1 MLGEQGLSSDET
13 VEVCGSSGSGKTYFC
28 LKLVSLALLEQDV
41 AVIYVDTSNYV
52 NADNINLCLKNF
64 MNDSDHKAKEERAQ
78 EVFGRLRVIKI
89 QTLDELLVLFSMILQ
104 QLRNKQMTFDLR
116 MIVID
121 SLSSLFSVIPNK
133 QHQYF

>member
-104 QLRNKQMTFDLR
+104 QLRNK
-116 MIVID
+116 
-121 SLSSLFSVIPNK
+121 
-133 QHQYF
+133 